1 MSRFGLPPPGPDA
14 VTGVGA
20 AVVVIILI
28 VVLGIAYCSGV
39 RSD

>member
-1 MSRFGLPPPGPDA
+1 

-20 AVVVIILI
+20 AAVLIILI